1 MKQNEKEY
9 SYMLRFRK
17 DLPLDSQ
24 ALRKI
29 AEFCSLTR
37 MNKRDAMVF
46 LLATA
51 NVPAVI
57 DKMLSVT
64 GRPDAPEA
72 EVRTDQPQTDSVRT
86 NESVTM
92 QEKEKMQVLHHA
104 VKKEKREEPSEK
116 TVPEE
121 VRIKPER
128 VELEKIPEHPEDE
141 TMDVDDTGVDDMDV
155 HQDAEEILSAGN
167 NFLDDIFNNF

>member
-29 AEFCSLTR
+29 EEFCSLTR

-57 DKMLSVT
+57 DKMLSVSD
-64 GRPDAPEA
+64 RPDEPEVKSEQKEA
-72 EVRTDQPQTDSVRT
+72 VGA
-86 NESVTM
+86 NEPVIV
-92 QEKEKMQVLHHA
+92 QEKEKMLVLHPA
-104 VKKEKREEPSEK
+104 VKTEKREE
-116 TVPEE
+116 
-121 VRIKPER
+121 
-128 VELEKIPEHPEDE
+128 EKIPEHPENDD
-141 TMDVDDTGVDDMDV
+141 TMDVDNSGVDGTNVDV

-167 NFLDDIFNNF
+167 NFLDDIFDNF